1 MEVKAIAEFFN
12 HPFFMIM
19 GGLATLI
26 IIGSSFYTLYLISK
40 GVIPVW
46 YRIGI
51 GLSKRKVAIFA
62 DENYSDLD
70 NLIKSSKIFNA
81 TIKIHKNDI
90 KKAENETIF
99 LVHLGEYEDKIDEII
114 SIKKA
119 STPLIA
125 YAPAQT
131 GKVKQDYLNKINDQP
146 NGVIVNFRGRLLNDI
161 FTSVITT
168 SYDKK

>member
-1 MEVKAIAEFFN
+1 MINEIATFFSHPWFAI
-12 HPFFMIM
+12 I
-19 GGLATLI
+19 GGLATVSMIFCGL
-26 IIGSSFYTLYLISK
+26 YTVILLFK

-62 DENYSDLD
+62 DKEYSNLD
-70 NLIKSSKIFNA
+70 SLIKDSKIFNE

-90 KKAENETIF
+90 KKAETETIF
-99 LVHLGEYEDKIDEII
+99 LVHWGEYKSKIDKIIEIKKTSTALIVYSPQGADKIDQA
-114 SIKKA
+114 SLKK
-119 STPLIA
+119 I
-125 YAPAQT
+125 
-131 GKVKQDYLNKINDQP
+131 DNEP
-146 NGVIVNFRGRLLNDI
+146 NSVIVNFRGRLLNDI